1 MFEAWPHLHALSVN
15 LSHSLTGAAIA
26 LFGASCL
33 LGTPDH
39 SRNPWV
45 KAGSQAQS
53 ASRLVSQQLPAPGR
67 SDGQFEKNTTA
78 QATTKNSRMYTQG
91 FQPFTQ

>member
-15 LSHSLTGAAIA
+15 LNHSLTGAAIA
-26 LFGASCL
+26 LLGASCL
-33 LGTPDH
+33 LGTPDD
-39 SRNPWV
+39 SGYAWV
-45 KAGSQAQS
+45 EAGHQAPS
-53 ASRLVSQQLPAPGR
+53 PPRLVSHQRSAPGR
-67 SDGQFEKNTTA
+67 SDVQFEKNTTA